1 MSKKRKCAEC
11 GYAMLFA
18 NPGAENCVKCPD
30 AFNTFKNYLVCGRSM
45 KNKRINHEQYCKW
58 FYKPV
63 PAFRNTLMLDGHAAA
78 VREIEEYIR
87 NREEEK

>member
-1 MSKKRKCAEC
+1 MGKKVKCAEC

-18 NPGAENCVKCPD
+18 NPGEEHCAKNSDVFD
-30 AFNTFKNYLVCGRSM
+30 AFRNYLVCGRTM
-45 KNKRINHEQYCKW
+45 RDKRIDHEQYCKQ
-58 FYKPV
+58 FCKPV

-87 NREEEK
+87 NREEKK